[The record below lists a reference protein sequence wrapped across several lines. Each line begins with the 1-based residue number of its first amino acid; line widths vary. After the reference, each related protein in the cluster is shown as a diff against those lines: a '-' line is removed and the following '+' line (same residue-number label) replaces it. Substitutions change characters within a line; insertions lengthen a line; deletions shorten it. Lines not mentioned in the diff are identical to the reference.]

1 MREEVGQMASVLRDI
16 RADMIKSERTDP
28 AQDMTALAGG
38 GIRLASRMDSEVDIR
53 KSLRPL

>member
-1 MREEVGQMASVLRDI
+1 MASVLRDI